1 MSQYSISASWVINI
15 IGLRQVAGA
24 NISDPFKVI
33 APVSVFDTVA
43 NSKEHFRASIS
54 LSSGGNVQYITTNS
68 SLTGPLGTAVAW
80 SFVQMIA
87 IRNTSN
93 VETGGTLRVTF
104 ADEEVANIAPGAFFL
119 HIFPMNEATQRGFD
133 VSSGKLTITAVGA
146 AATGELA
153 LVGNPSE

>member
-54 LSSGGNVQYITTNS
+54 LSGGGNVQYITTNS

-104 ADEEVANIAPGAFFL
+104 ADAELGTTLCTLTLGAEGVVTAFTL
-119 HIFPMNEATQRGFD
+119 SDH
-133 VSSGKLTITAVGA
+133 GKFSRSAK
-146 AATGELA
+146 
-153 LVGNPSE
+153 